1 MSILA
6 KEGDSMCTKSEAITI
21 LEEAYERSRDIFG
34 DGLINGY
41 LYGSYARGDFDAES
55 DVDILLTVDRSDD
68 DIRANNKLIA
78 RIDSDLSLA
87 HNVTVSVT
95 VKQSDQFDRFA
106 DISPFY
112 RNVINE
118 GICYTGK

>member
-1 MSILA
+1 
-6 KEGDSMCTKSEAITI
+6 MCTKSEAITI

-68 DIRANNKLIA
+68 EIRSNNKLIA

-118 GICYTGK
+118 GICYAGK

>member
-68 DIRANNKLIA
+68 EIRSNNKLIA

-118 GICYTGK
+118 GICYAGK

>member
-55 DVDILLTVDRSDD
+55 DVDILLTVDWSDD

-118 GICYTGK
+118 GICYAGK

>member
-1 MSILA
+1 
-6 KEGDSMCTKSEAITI
+6 MCTKSEAITI
-21 LEEAYERSRDIFG
+21 LGEAFERLRGIFG
-34 DGLINGY
+34 DSLINGY
-41 LYGSYARGDFDAES
+41 LYGSYARGDFDEES

-68 DIRANNKLIA
+68 EIRANNKLLA

-118 GICYTGK
+118 GICYAGK